1 MKNIIVVLLSIL
13 IFVGCGEKVEEQP
26 VSETKLKRIISV
38 NYPLHYFAT
47 QIGGSKID
55 AVYPIPNDID
65 PAYWEPT
72 AEDIILYQ
80 EADLILLNGAGYAKW
95 VSKVSLPPSKMINT
109 SLPFKDKYL
118 ELEEG
123 QTHSHGP
130 EGEHEHKGFA
140 FTTWLNFKFAKIQ
153 AEEIKNALIKLMPE
167 SRNVFED
174 NYSMLAKE
182 INDLDKQMNKLAN
195 PFKDVI
201 ILASHPV
208 YQYLS
213 SDYGLNIESF
223 HWEPDQLPDEM
234 MWEDFDNRQSKFKAN
249 IMLWEDEPLPE
260 VKQELLKRGIKLVV
274 FNPGANVPAEGD
286 FLNLMKTNFVKLG
299 EL

>member
-1 MKNIIVVLLSIL
+1 
-13 IFVGCGEKVEEQP
+13 
-26 VSETKLKRIISV
+26 
-38 NYPLHYFAT
+38 
-47 QIGGSKID
+47 
-55 AVYPIPNDID
+55 
-65 PAYWEPT
+65 
-72 AEDIILYQ
+72 
-80 EADLILLNGAGYAKW
+80 
-95 VSKVSLPPSKMINT
+95 
-109 SLPFKDKYL
+109 
-118 ELEEG
+118 
-123 QTHSHGP
+123 
-130 EGEHEHKGFA
+130 
-140 FTTWLNFKFAKIQ
+140 
-153 AEEIKNALIKLMPE
+153 
-167 SRNVFED
+167 
-174 NYSMLAKE
+174 
-182 INDLDKQMNKLAN
+182 MNKLAN

-223 HWEPDQLPDEM
+223 HWEPDEMPDAL